1 MKKLIIFFAFASFIS
16 NAQSRFIKLD
26 SAQLIKHVESFIW
39 LTEVNYVADKNSFD
53 WGYNNYQFVNPKNE
67 KDLFTIRFERRADG
81 FDIVRV
87 SGTFNSLFKIWKS
100 DFDRKAD
107 ANTVKNTGFAINGR
121 TKFNKNKDG
130 DYRNISSL

>member
-1 MKKLIIFFAFASFIS
+1 MKKLIIFFAFVPFIS

-39 LTEVNYVADKNSFD
+39 LTE
-53 WGYNNYQFVNPKNE
+53 
-67 KDLFTIRFERRADG
+67 RRADG

-87 SGTFNSLFKIWKS
+87 SGTFDRLFK

-107 ANTVKNTGFAINGR
+107 ADTVKNTGFAINGR
-121 TKFNKNKDG
+121 TRFNKNKDSN
-130 DYRNISSL
+130 YWSISSL